1 MTARMIKASMRCAGF
16 MFATRL
22 STYNNHFWSVFFM
35 NDISSVWFEVAFF
48 VSVSDFL
55 SPFFFLSLPSLEY
68 IMVKA
73 NVY

>member
-1 MTARMIKASMRCAGF
+1 MTARMIKTSMRCAGF

-22 STYNNHFWSVFFM
+22 SIYNNHFWSFFFM
-35 NDISSVWFEVAFF
+35 KVMSPVWFEVTVF

-55 SPFFFLSLPSLEY
+55 SPFFFLSLSSLES
-68 IMVKA
+68 MVKA